1 MNKNKAILAVT
12 MAFLLTYGAANAVPS
27 GPFGYD
33 LQKDLHR
40 NEQPKETKQEDKST
54 DTTPVAPA
62 RPTSAKPFYSF
73 VPIKD
78 IYVDSVDNT
87 VYYSNPT
94 INGAI
99 NKYKKGNYTGCLQE
113 LYSYIKK
120 HPSDGYAY
128 YYMGMAYTKI
138 GEKKAAANCYQKTI
152 NCNAKGK
159 LLERAL
165 KGRDCITGGVYCH
178 SLDLDNA
185 NISDPLD
192 QFINAPYEGNGFSP
206 ELQEQYKKDQLKNLQ
221 RTINRKENLNN
232 RDLNKIDKFDNNK
245 GEVFVGEKIAMSPSI
260 NSEPTN
266 SEVMDAIDVL
276 KRAGLNI
283 TTAPAQNGANEEIP
297 TAQNQISGV
306 SNFVPNQEL
315 QQLNMML
322 GNNNN
327 NNDSMMNLLPYMMN
341 SNNNGQKVDPQVI
354 QAMMMNSMMNS
365 LNSMNTNDDK

>member
-1 MNKNKAILAVT
+1 MKKNKAILAVI
-12 MAFLLTYGAANAVPS
+12 MAFLMTYSVANAVPS

-40 NEQPKETKQEDKST
+40 NDQPKETKKEDKAT
-54 DTTPVAPA
+54 DTTPAAPA

-73 VPIKD
+73 VPMKD
-78 IYVDSVDNT
+78 LYVDSVDNT

-99 NKYKKGNYTGCLQE
+99 NKYKNGNYTGCLQE
-113 LYSYIKK
+113 LYSYVKK
-120 HPSDGYAY
+120 HPSDAYAY

-185 NISDPLD
+185 GLSDPLD

-221 RTINRKENLNN
+221 RTINRKDNLNN
-232 RDLNKIDKFDNNK
+232 KDINKIDKFDNSK
-245 GEVFVGEKIAMSPSI
+245 SELFIGEKLAMSPNI
-260 NSEPTN
+260 DSEPTN
-266 SEVMDAIDVL
+266 SEVMDAIGVL

-283 TTAPAQNGANEEIP
+283 TASNVQNGMSEDTTNPSQTSNI
-297 TAQNQISGV
+297 

-327 NNDSMMNLLPYMMN
+327 NDSMMNLLPYMMN
-341 SNNNGQKVDPQVI
+341 TNNNGQKVDPQVI

-365 LNSMNTNDDK
+365 LNSINTNDDK